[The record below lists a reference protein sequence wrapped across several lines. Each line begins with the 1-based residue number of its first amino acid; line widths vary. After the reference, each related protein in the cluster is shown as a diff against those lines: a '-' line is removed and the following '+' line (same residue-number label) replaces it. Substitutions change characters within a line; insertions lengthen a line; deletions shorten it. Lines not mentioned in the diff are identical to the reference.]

1 MGMGIKI
8 PQEHWITTDVR
19 LITLR
24 KGESHWPNPYPREG
38 DPRHKSVVRPSPHPT
53 TAAPSL
59 VPQKYLG
66 TDEINSFLTQLQET
80 AGRGRLCGPSSPA
93 QSRRAAEGAETA
105 SPSTDL
111 CICPEKYREA
121 VPRQT
126 RCRTFWFS

>member
-1 MGMGIKI
+1 MGTGIKI
-8 PQEHWITTDVR
+8 PQEHWIAVDMR
-19 LITLR
+19 PIALQ

-53 TAAPSL
+53 TAASSL

-66 TDEINSFLTQLQET
+66 TDEINSFLTQLWET

-93 QSRRAAEGAETA
+93 QSRGAAEGAETA

-111 CICPEKYREA
+111 CTCPEEYREA